1 MQRNII
7 IIILILLLTTAIAVN
22 AQQPTP
28 ATTAT
33 TITISGR
40 VTDGRQLAALQRL
53 EAMQPDS
60 IGPKYQQASL
70 LLGTVCT
77 NPKDS
82 KAQQYID
89 EAQRI
94 IGKIEALK
102 PQRAADRS
110 DLATLRGFYYTAVIV
125 TDPQQNGPRYYRQ
138 ALGNFD
144 EALKLN
150 PDNKMARM
158 LQQRFMQGMQ
168 Q

>member
-1 MQRNII
+1 MM
-7 IIILILLLTTAIAVN
+7 LAALVFTLLTAY
-22 AQQPTP
+22 AQQQSSMPQQQQP
-28 ATTAT
+28 SLAQ
-33 TITISGR
+33 
-40 VTDGRQLAALQRL
+40 QLAALQRL

-60 IGPKYQQASL
+60 IGPKYQQTAL

-94 IGKIEALK
+94 ISKIEALK

-138 ALGNFD
+138 ALDNFD

-150 PDNKMARM
+150 PGNKMARM

>member
-7 IIILILLLTTAIAVN
+7 ILILILLLTTAIAVN

-110 DLATLRGFYYTAVIV
+110 DLATLRGFYYTTVIV
-125 TDPQQNGPRYYRQ
+125 TDPLQNGPRYYRQ